1 MNIYRQMKQEEN
13 IGNTYN
19 LGAFGRKMGKGYEQ
33 TVHRRETSQKS
44 KPILLCSISLEIR
57 DMQM

>member
-19 LGAFGRKMGKGYEQ
+19 LGAFGRKMGKGNNHIIQ
-33 TVHRRETSQKS
+33 RK
-44 KPILLCSISLEIR
+44 I
-57 DMQM
+57 QMTPKN